1 MTCHMERETRL
12 KPHASLHLPKPVVE
26 QPCGFLLLAAQKAAR
41 RLQEISSLWETG
53 LTKPY
58 SQSSNKPYTYSPNL
72 ISGHR
77 KSSSLLWMQI
87 PLELQNRY
95 NHVKF
100 WFCKGVHLLMNKLK
114 ALSEMTPAHLDN
126 RLCSLC
132 LMLHSSLPFARWK
145 KIETKDQETL

>member
-1 MTCHMERETRL
+1 MTCHIHETRL

-58 SQSSNKPYTYSPNL
+58 SQSSNNPALTL
-72 ISGHR
+72 QISFQGTVRAVLCYECKYHWSY
-77 KSSSLLWMQI
+77 KH
-87 PLELQNRY
+87 RY

-100 WFCKGVHLLMNKLK
+100 WFYKGAHLLMNKLK
-114 ALSEMTPAHLDN
+114 AISEMTPAHLDN

-145 KIETKDQETL
+145 RIETKDQETL